1 MRVRSIMRALIVIVG
16 LLVLVPFDA
25 LAGSRRDTIAVVD
38 AHGKQVGTV
47 VGTGSAGVTIALSVN
62 GRQALLDVVSADS
75 TVYPGLGALLPI
87 QGAEAGL
94 LLTFENRDC
103 SGAPFLYQPPNRLF
117 DWAAVAPPG
126 MTLYLPETEGMA
138 PRTILAGSFLETL
151 GCQTSLATITGFDD
165 PPDPPSNA
173 YFVPAAAIV
182 DLLTLFTPPF
192 RLVFRD

>member
-1 MRVRSIMRALIVIVG
+1 MRALIVIAG
-16 LLVLVPFDA
+16 LLVLLPLDA
-25 LAGSRRDTIAVVD
+25 GAGGRRDTIAVVD

-47 VGTGSAGVTIALSVN
+47 VGAGIGDFTIALSVN
-62 GRQALLDVVSADS
+62 GRHALLDVVSANS
-75 TVYPGLGALLPI
+75 TVYPGLGALPPI
-87 QGAEAGL
+87 QGAEPGL
-94 LLTFENRDC
+94 LLTFESLDC
-103 SGAPFLYQPPNRLF
+103 SGAPFLYQPPERLF

-138 PRTILAGSFLETL
+138 TRTIMPGSFLEAVG
-151 GCQTSLATITGFDD
+151 GCQTSLTPIGFDD
-165 PPDPPSNA
+165 PSNPPTTA

>member
-1 MRVRSIMRALIVIVG
+1 MRALIVIVG
-16 LLVLVPFDA
+16 FLVLLLPLDA
-25 LAGSRRDTIAVVD
+25 LAGGRRDTIAVVD
-38 AHGKQVGTV
+38 ANGRQVGTV
-47 VGTGSAGVTIALSVN
+47 VGARIADATIALSVN
-62 GRQALLDVVSADS
+62 GRHALLDVVSANS
-75 TVYPGLGALLPI
+75 TVYPGLGALLPF

-94 LLTFENRDC
+94 LLTFESRDC

-138 PRTILAGSFLETL
+138 PRTILPGSFLETL

-165 PPDPPSNA
+165 PPDPPTTA
-173 YFVPAAAIV
+173 YYVPAAAIV

>member
-16 LLVLVPFDA
+16 LLVLVPLDA

-62 GRQALLDVVSADS
+62 GRHALLDVVTANS
-75 TVYPGLGALLPI
+75 TVYPGFGALLPL

-94 LLTFENRDC
+94 LLTFESRDC
-103 SGAPFLYQPPNRLF
+103 SGAPFLYQLPERLF

-138 PRTILAGSFLETL
+138 PRTIMPGSALEAVG
-151 GCQTSLATITGFDD
+151 GCLTSLTPIGFDD
-165 PPDPPSNA
+165 PLNPFTTA

>member
-1 MRVRSIMRALIVIVG
+1 MRALIVIVG
-16 LLVLVPFDA
+16 LLALLPLDA
-25 LAGSRRDTIAVVD
+25 LAGGRRDEIAVVD
-38 AHGKQVGTV
+38 ANGRQVGTV
-47 VGTGSAGVTIALSVN
+47 VGARIADVTIALSVN
-62 GRQALLDVVSADS
+62 GRQALLDVVSANS

-94 LLTFENRDC
+94 LLTFESRDC
-103 SGAPFLYQPPNRLF
+103 SGAPFLYQPPERLF

-138 PRTILAGSFLETL
+138 PRTIMPGSSLEAVG
-151 GCQTSLATITGFDD
+151 GCLTSLTPITGFDD
-165 PPDPPSNA
+165 PSEPPTTA

-192 RLVFRD
+192 RLVFMD